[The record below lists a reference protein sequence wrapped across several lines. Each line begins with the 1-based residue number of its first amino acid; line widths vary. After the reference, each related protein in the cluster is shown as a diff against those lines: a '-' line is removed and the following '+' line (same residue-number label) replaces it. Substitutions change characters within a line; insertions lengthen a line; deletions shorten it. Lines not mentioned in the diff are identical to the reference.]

1 MKIAPPPLL
10 QQKHLVDMSKTIYIK
25 LTRVGATSG
34 PFDIYDQSNNP
45 IASDVTR
52 HSLINGVSYVVSDS
66 VSAIRMVSTGMCSFE
81 RTVMINDGWDHGDYE
96 IVATG
101 CIWRHL
107 IDPLHYN
114 YFYGAVSPYI
124 IEYPFAYQ
132 YYDEIVRNV
141 KDFTRVYKYVPGYDA
156 AYSTATRIETD
167 DDFFNKAIVYNGQQC
182 SGLLELVVKPR
193 RNLKEYM
200 SYPKYNADSK
210 TITFTKSDS
219 WYQYNDFWDVMS
231 DKTKQMFLP
240 TCENLSI
247 DKVLNQSNMDYSY
260 RSFLKAPIR
269 GKDTRIRMILD
280 NKSDIHLVSRMI
292 YAPAMISY
300 K

>member
-1 MKIAPPPLL
+1 
-10 QQKHLVDMSKTIYIK
+10 MSKIVYIK
-25 LTRVGATSG
+25 LTQTGPTSG
-34 PFDIYDQSNNP
+34 PFDIYDQSNNL
-45 IASDVTR
+45 IVTGVTR
-52 HSLINGVSYVVSDS
+52 RELIDGVSYTVADS
-66 VSAIRMVSTGMCSFE
+66 VTAIRMVSTGICAYE
-81 RTVMINDGWDHGDYE
+81 RTVVLNDGGDHGSSGE
-96 IVATG
+96 TIIATG
-101 CIWRHL
+101 CVWRHL
-107 IDPLHYN
+107 TTIGLYN
-114 YFYGAVSPYI
+114 SYYGNTQPYV

-132 YYDEIVRNV
+132 YFDQIVQNV
-141 KDFTRVYKYVPGYDA
+141 KDFTRVYKYIPGYDA

-182 SGLLELVVKPR
+182 SGLLKLVVKPR

-200 SYPKYNADSK
+200 TYPKYNVDSK

-269 GKDTRIRMILD
+269 GKDTKLRHILD
-280 NKSDIHLVSRMI
+280 DRSDIHLVSRMI

>member
-10 QQKHLVDMSKTIYIK
+10 QQKHPVDMSKTIYIK

-66 VSAIRMVSTGMCSFE
+66 VTAIRMVSTGMCSFE
-81 RTVMINDGWDHGDYE
+81 RTVVINDGGDHGDYE

-107 IDPLHYN
+107 TDPLHYN
-114 YFYGAVSPYI
+114 YFYGAVSPYV

-292 YAPAMISY
+292 YAPTMISY

>member
-10 QQKHLVDMSKTIYIK
+10 QQKHPVDMSKTIYIK

-81 RTVMINDGWDHGDYE
+81 RTVVINDGGDHGDYE

>member
-10 QQKHLVDMSKTIYIK
+10 QQKHPVDMSKTIYIK

-81 RTVMINDGWDHGDYE
+81 RTVVINDGGDHGDYE

-107 IDPLHYN
+107 TDPLHYN
-114 YFYGAVSPYI
+114 YFYGAVSPYV

-132 YYDEIVRNV
+132 YFDQIVQNV
-141 KDFTRVYKYVPGYDA
+141 KDFTRVYKYIPGYDA
-156 AYSTATRIETD
+156 TFSTATHIETD
-167 DDFFNKAIVYNGQQC
+167 DDWFNKAIIYNGQQC
-182 SGLLELVVKPR
+182 SGILKLVPKPKK
-193 RNLKEYM
+193 NLKEYM
-200 SYPKYNADSK
+200 MYPIFNTDSK

-219 WYQYNDFWDVMS
+219 WYQYNNFWDIMINKDV
-231 DKTKQMFLP
+231 QMFVP
-240 TCENLSI
+240 SCESMSV
-247 DKVLNQSNMDYSY
+247 DKVLNQPNMDYSY
-260 RSFLKAPIR
+260 RSFRKAPIR
-269 GKDTRIRMILD
+269 GKDTKIRHCLD
-280 NKSDIHLVSRMI
+280 NRSDIHLVSRFI
-292 YAPAMISY
+292 YAPTQISY